1 VEERAHVDEVG
12 PRIGRLEAICAE
24 EGRDPASIGRSVS
37 VSVRPLSPAGDRPD
51 VLSGSPQ
58 EISDA
63 FRSFESAGYTR
74 LEVMFDPGTKA
85 ALEGL
90 VRVLEAFD
98 GR

>member
-1 VEERAHVDEVG
+1 LIWHPRHVNRGFRAREN
-12 PRIGRLEAICAE
+12 
-24 EGRDPASIGRSVS
+24 
-37 VSVRPLSPAGDRPD
+37 SVRPLSPAGERPD

-58 EISDA
+58 EIAGA

-74 LEVMFDPGTKA
+74 LEVMFGPGTMT

-98 GR
+98 GRDYRGR